1 MRAVLAL
8 LLLFAELVL
17 GAQDGVCSVPSAQ
30 AQGEREPAQ
39 GPPVLKYW
47 AQNSS
52 AVQDF
57 NLKLSVKGFQ
67 VGELHIGCKAGATAG
82 YDKGQDIY
90 VPPAAIQGGTIGLL
104 LEGNPLPLYQDIR
117 PAELPQNW
125 RIRCRTQ
132 GRASVAWE
140 KDLLPEGVAFT
151 IRKEG
156 GQPFNMR
163 KVDSMTI
170 IKDTELFITANKES
184 VKIEE

>member
-1 MRAVLAL
+1 MKTALAL
-8 LLLFAELVL
+8 LLIIAELALAAHDKVPV
-17 GAQDGVCSVPSAQ
+17 ATCSVPVAL
-30 AQGEREPAQ
+30 ATGEKSPE
-39 GPPVLKYW
+39 
-47 AQNSS
+47 
-52 AVQDF
+52 F
-57 NLKLSVKGFQ
+57 HLKLAVKGFQ

-104 LEGNPLPLYQDIR
+104 IEGNPLPLYQDIR
-117 PAELPQNW
+117 PAELPQTW

-132 GRASVAWE
+132 GRASISWE

-156 GQPFNMR
+156 GQPFDMR
-163 KVDSMTI
+163 KIDSMTI
-170 IKDTELFITANKES
+170 IKDTELFITASKQS